1 MSYNVKQKSGIFEI
15 VERGTDL
22 VVASRTT
29 NEEARKLARSLNL
42 GSGFNG
48 FTPTFFTLAY
58 PDPAKGNTV
67 QT

>member
-1 MSYNVKQKSGIFEI
+1 MSYNVKQKSGTFEI
-15 VERGTDL
+15 IERDTNL
-22 VVASRTT
+22 VVASKNT
-29 NEEARKLARSLNL
+29 NEEARSMARSLNL

-58 PDPAKGNTV
+58 PDHTKGNAA